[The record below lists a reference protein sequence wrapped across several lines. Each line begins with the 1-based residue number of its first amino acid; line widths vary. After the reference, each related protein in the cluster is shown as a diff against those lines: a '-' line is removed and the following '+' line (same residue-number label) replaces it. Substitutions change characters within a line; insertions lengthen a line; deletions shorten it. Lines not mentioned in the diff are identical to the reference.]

1 MPLHSLV
8 RSCADGSVSVLA
20 GTNRSRRSSRLSE
33 AGGLGSKDDGSVK
46 EGLGSGAGQSG
57 SGMAGLGWSTSAEDE
72 ASLTGLDSTFDSFR
86 KQRAGR
92 YRDNLAQAAA
102 NAQAG

>member
-1 MPLHSLV
+1 MPLHNV
-8 RSCADGSVSVLA
+8 VPFCADVSVSVLT

-33 AGGLGSKDDGSVK
+33 AGGSKDDGSVK
-46 EGLGSGAGQSG
+46 DGLGSGAGQSG

>member
-1 MPLHSLV
+1 M
-8 RSCADGSVSVLA
+8 
-20 GTNRSRRSSRLSE
+20 
-33 AGGLGSKDDGSVK
+33 GSKDDGASK
-46 EGLGSGAGQSG
+46 EGLGSGAGQGG
-57 SGMAGLGWSTSAEDE
+57 SGMAGLGWSASAEDDP
-72 ASLTGLDSTFDSFR
+72 SLTGLDSTFDSFR

>member
-1 MPLHSLV
+1 MHLEGEETHDTSEAEGATGGESDSAASV
-8 RSCADGSVSVLA
+8 DGRLA
-20 GTNRSRRSSRLSE
+20 GGSRG
-33 AGGLGSKDDGSVK
+33 AH
-46 EGLGSGAGQSG
+46 GLGSGAGQSG